1 MNTISKREFKT
12 RLYFFLLVG
21 LIGLLSGVGLT
32 AQAANPEPAD
42 WYAGDMH
49 VHRSCGGSPEALS
62 SLYSKMTTNNLATIS
77 LLADMGNGEVQNPVT
92 DLPLVTGED
101 AAVSTSGRIVHWD
114 AEWHWDATYGQ
125 YTNQALGGHLVA
137 LGLGEA
143 DQIWEEY
150 TYPILNWAHQ
160 QNGIAGFVHMQYLDN
175 AIPQSLNCCIP
186 IEYPVEVALG
196 SADFIAEDV
205 TGGDSAI
212 QAYYRL
218 LNNGFRPGFAAGTDY
233 PCGVS
238 ELGSLLTYVQ
248 VAGGQITYRNWIEG
262 IKAGRTVV
270 SRNGH
275 NEFLNLT
282 VNDTAKPGDEIPLKV
297 SGSLPVTITWT
308 ANQNLSGTI
317 ELVKDGVVVASKQA
331 SVTSSTSVSMST
343 TVNFTKS
350 GWLTARR
357 MGSTGHQS
365 HTAAVFVTVN
375 NQPVRVSAS
384 DAQFYVQW
392 IDNLLTKTSPGGA
405 WSSYFVNSLSAAQER
420 YNAAKAIYQQI
431 ALEAGAAPQPLT
443 ITTASLPDGVVGL
456 AYSAALTASGG
467 IAAYS
472 WSISSGLPAGLT
484 FSNGRITG
492 TPTTSGSFSFTV
504 NVSDASN
511 PQQTAT
517 KLLSINISA
526 TNPGGII
533 GYNGPGTLTDTI
545 SDTSGSYIN
554 ATRFL
559 ATANLNVTTI
569 KAKVLGITGK
579 YKCAIYS
586 DNSGSL
592 QNLLKESSEVTNPA
606 TGWQTFN
613 LTSAQRIQNGTY
625 YWLAIWSDLK
635 SPNAG
640 IYADATGATT
650 RWTNALT
657 YGAWPNPVTTSG
669 GNSYRYSIYA
679 EDAGSGSNLP
689 PTVATT
695 ASASINPVAGTSASL
710 SVLGVDDGGETNLS
724 YRWATTGTPPAPVSF
739 SANGTNAAKNTTATF
754 TKAGIYN
761 LLVTIKDQANLTVTS
776 SVTVTVNQT
785 LTAITVSPTSVSVVA
800 GATQQFTATAKDQFA
815 ANLIVPTTVTWSVS
829 GGGTINLS
837 GLFTA
842 GNSTGGLFTVTATSS
857 GKSGSANISV
867 TAGINILGNNLIGTS
882 NDVSSANDLNGWRFR
897 ATSSFIAKNMRINL
911 ASALTGRM
919 KLAIYADNNGR
930 PGALLMTTNEVI
942 NPASGWVTFSL
953 TSSYAITQWNYYW
966 LADWANVI
974 YTAKC
979 LATGGTARYIKKTYG
994 NWPNPLSGT
1003 LGPYSNS
1010 ESIFVY

>member
-1 MNTISKREFKT
+1 
-12 RLYFFLLVG
+12 
-21 LIGLLSGVGLT
+21 
-32 AQAANPEPAD
+32 
-42 WYAGDMH
+42 
-49 VHRSCGGSPEALS
+49 
-62 SLYSKMTTNNLATIS
+62 MTTNNLATIS
-77 LLADMGNGEVQNPVT
+77 LLADMGNGEVQNPIT
-92 DLPLVTGED
+92 DLPLVNGQNASITT
-101 AAVSTSGRIVHWD
+101 AGRILHWD

-143 DQIWEEY
+143 EQIWEEF

-196 SADFIAEDV
+196 GADFIAEDV
-205 TGGDSAI
+205 TGGDTAI

-248 VAGGQITYRNWIEG
+248 VAGGQMTYRNWIEG
-262 IKAGRTVV
+262 IKAGRTVI

-282 VNDTAKPGDEIPLKV
+282 VNGTATPGDEIPLTV
-297 SGSLPVTITWT
+297 SGSVPVTITWT
-308 ANQNLSGTI
+308 ANQNFSGTI

-331 SVTSSTSVSMST
+331 SVTSSTPVSLST
-343 TVNFTKS
+343 TVDFIKS

-357 MGSTGHQS
+357 MGSNGHQS
-365 HTAAVFVTVN
+365 HTGAVFVTIN

-384 DAQFYVQW
+384 DAQIYVQW
-392 IDNLLTKTSPGGA
+392 IDNILTNTSPGEA
-405 WSSYFVNSLSAAQER
+405 WSSYFVNSLSAAQAR
-420 YNAAKAIYQQI
+420 YNAAKGIYQQI
-431 ALEAGAAPQPLT
+431 ALEAGATPQPLI
-443 ITTASLPDGVVGL
+443 ITTASLPNGVVGL
-456 AYSAALTASGG
+456 AYSATLTASGG
-467 IAAYS
+467 LAAYS
-472 WSISSGLPAGLT
+472 WSIPSGLPAGLT
-484 FSNGRITG
+484 LSNGRIAG
-492 TPTTSGSFSFTV
+492 TPKTLGSYSFTV

-511 PQQTAT
+511 PYQTTT
-517 KLLSINISA
+517 KPLSINISA

-559 ATANLNVTTI
+559 ANANLNVTTI
-569 KAKVLGITGK
+569 KAKILGITGK
-579 YKCAIYS
+579 YKCAIYN
-586 DNSGSL
+586 DNSGSP

-613 LTSAQRIQNGTY
+613 LTSVQSIQNGTY

-640 IYADATGATT
+640 IYADAIGATT
-650 RWTNALT
+650 RWSNALT
-657 YGAWPNPVTTSG
+657 YEAWPNPVTTVG

-679 EDAGSGSNLP
+679 EDTGSGSNLP
-689 PTVATT
+689 PTLATA
-695 ASASINPVAGTSASL
+695 ASASINPVAGATTSL
-710 SVLGVDDGGETNLS
+710 SVLGADDGGEANLS
-724 YRWATTGTPPAPVSF
+724 YTWATTGTPPAQVSF
-739 SANGTNAAKNTTATF
+739 SANSTNAAKNTTVTF
-754 TKAGIYN
+754 TKAGNYN
-761 LLVTIKDQANLTVTS
+761 FQVTIKDHSNLTVFS
-776 SVTVTVNQT
+776 SITLTVNQT
-785 LTAITVSPTSVSVVA
+785 LTTIAITPASASVVT

-815 ANLIVPTTVTWSVS
+815 SNLIAPPTVAWSVS
-829 GGGTINLS
+829 GGGAINLS

-842 GNSTGGLFTVTATSS
+842 GNLTGGSFTVTATSS
-857 GKSGSANISV
+857 GKSGSATVSV
-867 TAGINILGNNLIGTS
+867 TAGINILGNNLVGTS
-882 NDVSSANDLNGWRFR
+882 NDISNANDLNGWRFK
-897 ATSSFIAKNMRINL
+897 ATSSFTAKNMRINL

-930 PGALLMTTNEVI
+930 PGALLITTNEVI

-953 TSSYAITQWNYYW
+953 TSGYAITQGNYYW
-966 LADWANVI
+966 LVDWANVI

-979 LATGGTARYIKKTYG
+979 LATGGTARYIKRTYG

-1010 ESIFVY
+1010 ESIYVY

>member
-1 MNTISKREFKT
+1 MNTIPKREWINQFC
-12 RLYFFLLVG
+12 FLL
-21 LIGLLSGVGLT
+21 LIGLLGGFGLT

-49 VHRSCGGSPEALS
+49 VHRSCGGSPEAIS
-62 SLYSKMTTNNLATIS
+62 SLYNKMTTNNLATIS

-92 DLPLVTGED
+92 DLPLVNGQD
-101 AAVSTSGRIVHWD
+101 ATITTPGRIVHWD

-143 DQIWEEY
+143 HQIWEEY
-150 TYPILNWAHQ
+150 TYPILKWADQ

-175 AIPQSLNCCIP
+175 SIPQSLNCCIP

-196 SADFIAEDV
+196 AADFIAEDV

-238 ELGSLLTYVQ
+238 QLGSLLTYVQ
-248 VAGGQITYRNWIEG
+248 VAGGQMTYRNWIEG

-282 VNDTAKPGDEIPLKV
+282 VNNTITPGGEIPLTV
-297 SGSLPVTITWT
+297 SGSVPVTITWT
-308 ANQNLSGTI
+308 ANQNLTGTI
-317 ELVKDGVVVASKQA
+317 ELVKDGVVVSSKQA
-331 SVTSSTSVSMST
+331 SVTSSTPASLST
-343 TVNFTKS
+343 TVDFTKS
-350 GWLTARR
+350 GWLAARR
-357 MGSTGHQS
+357 MGSNGHQS
-365 HTAAVFVTVN
+365 HTGAVFVTVN

-392 IDNLLTKTSPGGA
+392 IDNLLTKTSPGGI
-405 WSSYFVNSLSAAQER
+405 WSSYFVTSLSAAHAR
-420 YNAAKAIYQQI
+420 YNAAKGIYQQI
-431 ALEAGAAPQPLT
+431 ALDAGATPQPLA
-443 ITTASLPDGVVGL
+443 ITTASLPDGAVGL
-456 AYSAALTASGG
+456 AYSATLTASGG
-467 IAAYS
+467 IATYS
-472 WSISSGLPAGLT
+472 WSIPSGLPPGLT
-484 FSNGRITG
+484 LSSGNITG
-492 TPTTSGSFSFTV
+492 TPTTLGSYSFTV
-504 NVSDASN
+504 NVSDAAN

-517 KLLSINISA
+517 KQLSITISPA
-526 TNPGGII
+526 NPGGII

-545 SDTSGSYIN
+545 SDASGSYIN

-559 ATANLNVTTI
+559 ATANLNVTTM

-586 DNSGSL
+586 DNGGRP

-613 LTSAQRIQNGTY
+613 LTSAQSIQNGTY

-635 SPNAG
+635 STGAG

-650 RWTNALT
+650 RWSNALT
-657 YGAWPNPVTTSG
+657 YGVWPSPVTTVG

-679 EDAGSGSNLP
+679 EDASSGSNLP
-689 PTVATT
+689 PTVATA
-695 ASASINPVAGTSASL
+695 ASASSNPVTGTATGL
-710 SVLGVDDGGETNLS
+710 SVLGADEGGEANLI
-724 YRWATTGTPPAPVSF
+724 YTWATTGTPPALVSF
-739 SANGTNAAKNTTATF
+739 STNGTNVAKNTTATF
-754 TKAGIYN
+754 IKAGNYN
-761 LLVTIKDQANLTVTS
+761 FQVTIKDLANLTATS
-776 SVTVTVNQT
+776 TVTVTVNQT
-785 LTAITVSPTSVSVVA
+785 LTALAVTPASASLAT

-815 ANLIVPTTVTWSVS
+815 SNLIVPPTIAWSVS
-829 GGGTINLS
+829 GGGTINSS

-842 GNSTGGLFTVTATSS
+842 NTTGGPFTVTATSS
-857 GKSGSANISV
+857 GKSGAATVSV
-867 TAGINILGNNLIGTS
+867 TAGINILGNNLVGIS
-882 NDVSSANDLNGWRFR
+882 NDVSGANDLNSWRFK
-897 ATSSFIAKNMRINL
+897 ATSSFIANNMRINL
-911 ASALTGRM
+911 ASALTGRI
-919 KLAIYADNNGR
+919 KLAIYADNNGS

-953 TSSYAITQWNYYW
+953 TSGYAITSGSYYW

-979 LATGGTARYIKKTYG
+979 QATGGTGRYIKRTYG

-1003 LGPYSNS
+1003 LGPYSNN
-1010 ESIFVY
+1010 ESIYVY